1 MIASTKNG
9 IDMKCLDS
17 QKPLCETTP
26 SLSFVFIDRE
36 QSLMLFYVLLKFVAS
51 EPFAQKSVGFKGT
64 HKILDKQSI
73 MILRFK
79 SICCLLSKLAYF
91 ENYATPLPFSGL
103 DSIVSAIKIL
113 VKLHLIMVPWK
124 AKELLFVQ
132 EVISVTL

>member
-1 MIASTKNG
+1 MVISRVFLLIVGEMKSFFVIASTQNG

-51 EPFAQKSVGFKGT
+51 ESTAQKSVGFKGT

-73 MILRFK
+73 MILCF
-79 SICCLLSKLAYF
+79 
-91 ENYATPLPFSGL
+91 T
-103 DSIVSAIKIL
+103 L
-113 VKLHLIMVPWK
+113 V
-124 AKELLFVQ
+124 
-132 EVISVTL
+132 

>member
-1 MIASTKNG
+1 MMPKVSIYYLMVIYRLFLLIMGQKQSFFMITSTKNG

-51 EPFAQKSVGFKGT
+51 ESTAQKSVGFKGT

-73 MILRFK
+73 MILRF
-79 SICCLLSKLAYF
+79 
-91 ENYATPLPFSGL
+91 T
-103 DSIVSAIKIL
+103 L
-113 VKLHLIMVPWK
+113 V
-124 AKELLFVQ
+124 
-132 EVISVTL
+132 